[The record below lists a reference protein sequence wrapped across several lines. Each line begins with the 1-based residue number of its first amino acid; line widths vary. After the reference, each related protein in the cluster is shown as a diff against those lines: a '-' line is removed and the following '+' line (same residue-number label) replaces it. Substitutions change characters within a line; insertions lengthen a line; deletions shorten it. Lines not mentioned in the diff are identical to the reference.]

1 MILLFICIIYS
12 KEFGYCDV
20 YVVEWMYVG
29 VGLISF
35 LGRAA
40 DSCGLL
46 PGLYP
51 VVLQVV

>member
-1 MILLFICIIYS
+1 MILLFIYIIYS
-12 KEFGYCDV
+12 KEFGYRDV
-20 YVVEWMYVG
+20 FVVEWMYVG
-29 VGLISF
+29 VGLISL

-40 DSCGLL
+40 DSPDLL